1 LNVQNDGNVVV
12 YHNKQPKWA
21 TNTNDGWCASIG
33 EVDGKL
39 FDPDTTLPVNK
50 KFFSNNRTTYL
61 VFQGDGNLVLYRG
74 NKQPVWATNTHGR
87 GANRAIFQDD
97 GNLVVYHDNNPLWAS
112 NTGGHPHAV
121 LVLQSD
127 GNLVVYENRNP
138 NWASNTNDGFC
149 SSVADVHRVVTAFDT
164 NFSFNHDH
172 KNWSKNRTSYLVFQ
186 RDGNLVLYRQN
197 HNPVWASGT
206 NGRGKRAIFQED
218 GNVVVYDD
226 YSAVWASNTNGHPDS
241 QLCLQNDGNLV
252 IYDDGKPIWASN
264 TNDGWCASV
273 PNQ

>member
-1 LNVQNDGNVVV
+1 METLLSTKTEIQNGHRTQMMDSVQVLLMFIVLSL
-12 YHNKQPKWA
+12 HLTPIFPS
-21 TNTNDGWCASIG
+21 TMTTRIG
-33 EVDGKL
+33 
-39 FDPDTTLPVNK
+39 
-50 KFFSNNRTTYL
+50 
-61 VFQGDGNLVLYRG
+61 Q
-74 NKQPVWATNTHGR
+74 
-87 GANRAIFQDD
+87 
-97 GNLVVYHDNNPLWAS
+97 
-112 NTGGHPHAV
+112 
-121 LVLQSD
+121 
-127 GNLVVYENRNP
+127 
-138 NWASNTNDGFC
+138 
-149 SSVADVHRVVTAFDT
+149 
-164 NFSFNHDH
+164 
-172 KNWSKNRTSYLVFQ
+172 KNRTSYLVFQ